1 MCFET
6 SVCFSGGWILVMMVV
21 KVVKVMGLV
30 KVVLSNTWAE
40 VSSSSGC
47 CSSRA
52 AQGSEQ
58 TTT

>member
-1 MCFET
+1 MCF
-6 SVCFSGGWILVMMVV
+6 WWLVMMVVMVV